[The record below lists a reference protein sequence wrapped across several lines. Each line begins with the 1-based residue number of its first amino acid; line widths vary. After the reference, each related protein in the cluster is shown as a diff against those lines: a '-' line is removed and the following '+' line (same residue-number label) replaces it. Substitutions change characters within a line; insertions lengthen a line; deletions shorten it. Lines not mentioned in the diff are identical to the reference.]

1 MAKVIEKDNG
11 KINEKV
17 NEGEK
22 SMEKTAE
29 KELEQMDI
37 GKLKDMKMSELTKVA
52 REMNINGMRIQVVD
66 GKVRVLN
73 NGAAFAD
80 GQSVSLKDRFRSYLR
95 EERGHEHARQQLYS
109 LFRDFPGRVF
119 FTFAAVSATKRKAT
133 EDALLEALTPP
144 LKTRLPATIARA
156 ERAF

>member
-1 MAKVIEKDNG
+1 MLYPPAWEAYPLASKAWTTVEFAASRATAVPDTAGVYAFLVQPRIDARLDASYLFY
-11 KINEKV
+11 V
-17 NEGEK
+17 GE
-22 SMEKTAE
+22 
-29 KELEQMDI
+29 
-37 GKLKDMKMSELTKVA
+37 
-52 REMNINGMRIQVVD
+52 
-66 GKVRVLN
+66 
-73 NGAAFAD
+73 
-80 GQSVSLKDRFRSYLR
+80 SVSLKDRFRSYLR

-144 LKTRLPATIARA
+144 LNTRLPATIARA